1 MTATAQSAILERMIK
16 RGRTDDRRVT
26 FSRTEK
32 EGDQTV

>member
-1 MTATAQSAILERMIK
+1 MTAFAQSAILERMIK
-16 RGRTDDRRVT
+16 RGSTDDRKVM